1 MSDNNF
7 SKARQEL
14 QDLYIS
20 SFPKKISNFKAQLEM
35 LLQQPDNPD
44 LDELRFA
51 AHKIAGSAGSYGF
64 PEISDLARSID
75 RSIKKDKVSTPDLEV
90 LTQAL
95 IDVLEKHVSQ

>member
-20 SFPKKISNFKAQLEM
+20 SFPQKIAIFKAQLEI
-35 LLQQPDNPD
+35 LQQPDEPD
-44 LDELRFA
+44 LEELRFA

-64 PEISDLARSID
+64 PEISDLARAID
-75 RSIKKDKVSTPDLEV
+75 SSIKKKKILAPDLEA
-90 LTQAL
+90 LTKSL
-95 IDVLEKHVSQ
+95 IEVLEKHISE